1 MTTTIQ
7 IDDHLIQKAV
17 KLGGHKSKKAAV
29 SQALIEYIQ
38 RLEQEKVITLFGTVD
53 YDQDYDYKQQR
64 NKTSRPLGILKG
76 KATMEIKPDFSMTD
90 EDLLS

>member
-38 RLEQEKVITLFGTVD
+38 RLEQEKLITLFGTVD

-64 NKTSRPLGILKG
+64 KKMSHPLGILKG
-76 KATMEIKPDFSMTD
+76 KARMDIKPDFSMTD
-90 EDLLS
+90 EELLS